1 MYRACHSPVCAVC
14 SALLLPYS
22 RRRGTQ
28 AGISPVSK
36 RYAAFWSFSAGLLAD
51 GVSVVSQLSGVEAS
65 GRADSE

>member
-1 MYRACHSPVCAVC
+1 
-14 SALLLPYS
+14 
-22 RRRGTQ
+22 
-28 AGISPVSK
+28 VSK